1 MGGSAGMKKIALFA
15 FNGDPLCF
23 IHVLDE
29 MSGHPSMARY
39 MAEGFEV
46 ITF

>member
-1 MGGSAGMKKIALFA
+1 MGTLAAVEDQKLKL
-15 FNGDPLCF
+15 
-23 IHVLDE
+23 LDE